1 MLLLLS
7 SPEKG
12 ENPVIAARTRQW
24 TLDHILFEIKERYE
38 GLHEVDTGS
47 YEQREGPTVR

>member
-7 SPEKG
+7 CPEKG

-24 TLDHILFEIKERYE
+24 TLDHILFEIKERYMKYT
-38 GLHEVDTGS
+38 LVHMNS
-47 YEQREGPTVR
+47 RESPTIR